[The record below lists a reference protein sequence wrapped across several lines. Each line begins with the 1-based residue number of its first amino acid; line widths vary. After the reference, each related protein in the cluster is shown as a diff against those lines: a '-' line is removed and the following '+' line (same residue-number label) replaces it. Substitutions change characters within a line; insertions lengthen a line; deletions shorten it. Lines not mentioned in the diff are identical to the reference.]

1 MSQSAPA
8 NRFEII
14 DLYRGFGAIC
24 IFISHGQ
31 SFVGTLLLP
40 QAYLALDVFFV
51 MSGFVIASGFDG
63 AIARGMS
70 LKRFFWLR
78 MIRFYPAY
86 IAALIC
92 TVPLVM
98 MHMSRQMPTLP
109 WTEVAAS
116 SLLGLF
122 MLPSPLDPS
131 NLGRLYPLNGV
142 CWSLLFEMVVNLA
155 YFLLF
160 ARLSKRFLEV
170 FLLLLAVL
178 LVASRLHVGTLNVG
192 YEWSTAL
199 FALPKLSFAFFMG
212 VYLRRHV
219 YPHLTHT
226 PGPLTALVSLVT
238 MILFFQHS
246 RFAGGQD
253 LAWVDFAAVFLA
265 FPLIVLLSSG
275 ITPFA
280 WLATA
285 GRWSG
290 WFSYPMYVFQNFS
303 FLLFAGAFQVL
314 AGYSATAYKPW
325 IILPIL
331 AMATIMALAVNRW
344 VEPWGFGVMK
354 KRLLPAKLG

>member
-24 IFISHGQ
+24 IFVSHGQ

-86 IAALIC
+86 VVALLC
-92 TVPLVM
+92 TVPLLIM
-98 MHMSRQMPTLP
+98 QMSRHLPAMP
-109 WTEVAAS
+109 WAEVAAS
-116 SLLGLF
+116 SLLGLV
-122 MLPSPLDPS
+122 MLPSPFDP
-131 NLGRLYPLNGV
+131 NGIERLYPLNGV
-142 CWSLLFEMVVNLA
+142 CWSLFFEMVVNLV

-160 ARLSKRFLEV
+160 ARLSRRFLEW
-170 FLLLLAVL
+170 LLLGLGLL
-178 LVASRLHVGTLNVG
+178 LVLSRLHVGTLNVG

-199 FALPKLSFAFFMG
+199 FALPKLSFAFFLG

-219 YPHLTHT
+219 YPHLAHT

-238 MILFFQHS
+238 MLLFFQHS
-246 RFAGGQD
+246 RLTGGEA
-253 LAWVDFAAVFLA
+253 LAIIDFAAVFVV
-265 FPLIVLLSSG
+265 FPLSVLFSSG
-275 ITPFA
+275 ITPLP

-290 WFSYPMYVFQNFS
+290 RFSYPMYVLQNFS
-303 FLLFAGAFQVL
+303 FLLFAGVFQML
-314 AGYSATAYKPW
+314 AGFSATAFKPW

-331 AMATIMALAVNRW
+331 LFATVMALAVDRW
-344 VEPWGFGVMK
+344 VEPWGFAVMK
-354 KRLLPAKLG
+354 KRLLPAKPG